1 MINQRKIDWI
11 LSQHRDTNHMYDTYL
26 PYEFHLR
33 MVVQVFKDFKHTLP
47 KNLCTVKEEVHR
59 GGWETFDIT
68 EKVIELSCYGHD
80 LIEDTRVSYNDVR
93 NALDDDGVHHVAD
106 IIYAV
111 TNEKGKNRKE
121 RANDKYYEG
130 IRNTPGAVFVKL
142 CDRIANVQYSK
153 LTKSRQYEMY
163 KKENE
168 DFMIKLGY
176 NGSPSCEYFEMFYYL
191 NKLFKDE

>member
-1 MINQRKIDWI
+1 
-11 LSQHRDTNHMYDTYL
+11 MYDTYL

-33 MVVQVFKDFKHTLP
+33 MVVNVYQRFKDILP
-47 KNLCTVKEEVHR
+47 SNIEYGTGDR
-59 GGWETFDIT
+59 
-68 EKVIELSCYGHD
+68 VINPVAQLSVSHVIHLACYGHD
-80 LIEDTRVSYNDVR
+80 LIEDTRVSYNDVKKVLGEG
-93 NALDDDGVHHVAD
+93 AAD

-130 IRNTPGAVFVKL
+130 IRNTDGAVFVKL

-153 LTKSRQYEMY
+153 MTGSRMFEMY

-168 DFMIKLGY
+168 EFGEKLGVWLVPGY
-176 NGSPSCEYFEMFYYL
+176 TAHPCFPLYAHLLELFE
-191 NKLFKDE
+191 